1 MSSKD
6 VVEDFCSSL
15 CDLTV
20 NSKPHINMLT
30 MLAEDY
36 IEHAPALVQAVEDQL
51 KHVSGEVKLPVLYLI
66 DSIVKNVGQSYTTL
80 FSKNIANTFTHAFEK
95 VDEKARSQMYKLR
108 QTWVSVFPAA
118 KLFIL
123 DTKVNAIDPAWPI
136 TAAPT
141 TSSIHL
147 NPKFLGPAAIPP
159 VALPLPLP
167 STGDASQELLKQKK
181 ELLELQKRKVELEL
195 MQTKAKLEEQ
205 TRRQTTT
212 TPTVSAAAP
221 KEVKK
226 IPPATN
232 IITSKPKLPPTEPP
246 KAKTPS
252 VASLVAP
259 VRIRDP
265 RLRIKESTK
274 DSPSDSPEVSTPPRV
289 VLSPVPSPSNSQ
301 SGSTAEPSSKSPK
314 KDKKSKKNKESR
326 SSRKSDE
333 SGSTSKSKDKSEK
346 PAKLTRAEEVLRNLE
361 EEQRL
366 SKMQKL
372 GSDTVIN
379 KAKQHEQMSH
389 PKSKE
394 SKVASPKPAVKIV
407 EVSSSKSEP
416 KIVEAPPRERTPE
429 APPPPTIPPLV
440 SQKPCSPKSASPKLN
455 ETIATSPPRSVP
467 LPPQT
472 DSPSASTSSS
482 KENFS
487 TPEESPKKRK
497 SKHPSKTP
505 SPPQIRKSRDSKS
518 SKRKREKTISPPK
531 DSPKRKTPTRQP
543 TPPQEKPEPV
553 NPSIPEAESLLDSGQ
568 DTDLRLLTAKNI
580 ELESSSPSKKA
591 KTDMQDLFGTEDVD
605 LRALPPPPPII
616 SRITPP
622 SSPRDS
628 PVHRSQSRSPERQKS
643 WANLKRSNS
652 DIASPDVSKRPYR
665 TPNERRKS
673 DRFIN
678 NKDKEG
684 ADEELSY
691 DDPAYEQRAKE
702 RAEMIMKHAEEQ
714 LNNGNITFAQYNGL
728 LKEVVTMNEKRKLEE
743 AIRLDAEECEYDNGK
758 SPSPEPQEPE
768 VEPPNVFNK
777 RRKVL
782 DENQS
787 PRSDL
792 EGSRDDTPPPPPP
805 PEISERDFMPRHDP
819 RLRDDDRRY
828 RGGPPRY
835 EHSRMP
841 PKGPWMGNQG
851 PMPPV
856 RGVMRT
862 RDKFGR
868 WPPMVGPGR
877 PPFDGGRPMRFGQPM
892 MNNFGV
898 GPSSVPP
905 ADPAV
910 LDMIAKDP
918 MKTINID
925 GVPREIRFYGETA
938 IIMMAWDDP
947 RELNFQPGTN
957 RVTFNDRES
966 FLLSFNAPYQDVYVD
981 GMYFKIRLGA
991 PTRELFVDGMHY
1003 EGIFNGPPIQVR
1015 IGNRIHSVR
1024 LQGKIPNVKIG
1035 TEQRK
1040 DLVAGKVTLIVD
1052 ANDIF
1057 PIYLDAKPQRFD
1069 VGGAPYILRFVEA
1082 LQTVVINGV
1091 PFKIEFGSNLPVP
1104 MFFRGVKHYLRF
1116 SNLPPNVKPG
1126 YVSIINMEGG
1136 RLPSPPPLMPP
1147 PPLLADP
1154 TLMSPS
1160 NPPDVVVTER
1170 LEKVSETLAKSVE
1183 PAPRPQPE
1191 QPLELLASLMP
1202 TVFTPGIGQGYT
1214 VEDNSNHPPETV
1226 ASTSTTSTA
1235 TTSAS
1240 DLGSIDVGELLKKL
1254 VAVGFV
1260 PASDKKEEK
1269 KEEVTTEIIPVS
1281 FERPDGLKTR
1291 QPGLV
1296 HLLYSGMQCS
1306 SCGVRFPPEQ
1316 TGKYSQH
1323 LDWHFRQ
1330 NRRERDAMRV
1340 AQSRRWNYDVSD
1352 WIQYQEIEEKEDR
1365 AQSWFEIQEKRNFET
1380 EEVTEDEQSV
1390 PAGEKGENACCD
1402 ICQDKFDQFYN
1413 EEKEEWHL
1421 RRAIEVEGKL
1431 YHPLC
1436 HKEREEKLQNSVI
1449 ELTPLDK
1456 PVLLVPTEEPE
1467 LIEIPDDNVSNEP
1480 VLCMPIDQ
1488 EKVETI
1494 DLDSEQSNSKDGQEE
1509 QKQEDGHESDDDILG
1524 IEDVQ
1529 PQIETVDLI
1538 EELDKSDE
1546 IRPEEDKKDDEA
1558 VGDGEVVNADEVD
1571 EEMQVDLSKV
1581 KSEKME
1587 VVDLDAQTSQPLVV
1601 SSIDGNVEL
1610 EDAAPVSLPR
1620 RIIINIPSAV
1630 TKPPREEP
1638 REATPP
1644 RISPPVEPPI
1654 LDASEPL
1661 PPGEELYPL
1670 SVKSRLSEVD
1680 LKILQPVSKGSELSA
1695 LCSIM

>member
-118 KLFIL
+118 KLYIL
-123 DTKVNAIDPAWPI
+123 DTKVSAIDPAWPI

-147 NPKFLGPAAIPP
+147 NPKFLGTAAIPP
-159 VALPLPLP
+159 VALPIPIA
-167 STGDASQELLKQKK
+167 GDKNQELLKQKK

-205 TRRQTTT
+205 TRRQTTPS
-212 TPTVSAAAP
+212 PTVSAPSP
-221 KEVKK
+221 KEVIK
-226 IPPATN
+226 IPPVTN
-232 IITSKPKLPPTEPP
+232 IISPKPKLPPAEPA
-246 KAKTPS
+246 KAKQPS
-252 VASLVAP
+252 LAPLVAP

-265 RLRIKESTK
+265 RLRGKESTK
-274 DSPSDSPEVSTPPRV
+274 DTPDSPEISTPPRV

-301 SGSTAEPSSKSPK
+301 SSSTTEPPSKSPK
-314 KDKKSKKNKESR
+314 KEKKSKKNKESR
-326 SSRKSDE
+326 KKSDD
-333 SGSTSKSKDKSEK
+333 SGSSSKSKDKSEK

-361 EEQRL
+361 VEQRL

-372 GSDTVIN
+372 GSDMVIN
-379 KAKQHEQMSH
+379 KAKQHEQMTH

-394 SKVASPKPAVKIV
+394 IKATSPKPVTTA
-407 EVSSSKSEP
+407 EVSKSEP
-416 KIVEAPPRERTPE
+416 KIVEVPPRERTPE
-429 APPPPTIPPLV
+429 APPAPTIPPIV
-440 SQKPCSPKSASPKLN
+440 SQKARSPNSTSPKVN
-455 ETIATSPPRSVP
+455 ETIITSPPRLT

-472 DSPSASTSSS
+472 DSPAVSTSSS

-497 SKHPSKTP
+497 SRAPSKTP
-505 SPPQIRKSRDSKS
+505 SPPQIRKQRDTKT
-518 SKRKREKTISPPK
+518 SKRKREKTLSPPK
-531 DSPKRKTPTRQP
+531 DGSKRKTPTRQP
-543 TPPQEKPEPV
+543 SPPLEKPDSV
-553 NPSIPEAESLLDSGQ
+553 NPPNADAESLLDLGH

-580 ELESSSPSKKA
+580 EMESSSPNKKT

-622 SSPRDS
+622 LSPLESSTL
-628 PVHRSQSRSPERQKS
+628 RSQSRSPERQKS

-652 DIASPDVSKRPYR
+652 DTASPDVSKRPHR
-665 TPNERRKS
+665 MPNERRKS

-678 NKDKEG
+678 NNKDKEVV
-684 ADEELSY
+684 DEELSF
-691 DDPAYEQRAKE
+691 DDPAYEERAKE

-714 LNNGNITFAQYNGL
+714 LSNGNITFAQYNSL
-728 LKEVVTMNEKRKLEE
+728 LKEVITMNEKRKLQE
-743 AIRLDAEECEYDNGK
+743 AIRLDSVCDYDNGK

-782 DENQS
+782 NENQS
-787 PRSDL
+787 PRSDHD
-792 EGSRDDTPPPPPP
+792 EPRDDTPPPPPP
-805 PEISERDFMPRHDP
+805 PDITERDFIPRQDP
-819 RLRDDDRRY
+819 RLMDEDRRY
-828 RGGPPRY
+828 GRDRGGPPRY
-835 EHSRMP
+835 EPGRMP
-841 PKGPWMGNQG
+841 LKGPWMGNPG
-851 PMPPV
+851 PMPPT
-856 RGVMRT
+856 RGAMRT

-868 WPPMVGPGR
+868 WPPIVGPGR
-877 PPFDGGRPMRFGQPM
+877 PPYDGGRPLRFGQPM

-905 ADPAV
+905 ADPSV
-910 LDMIAKDP
+910 LEMIAKDP

-947 RELNFQPGTN
+947 RELNFQPGTS
-957 RVTFNDRES
+957 RVIFNDRES
-966 FLLSFNAPYQDVYVD
+966 FVLSFNAPYQDVYVD
-981 GMYFKIRLGA
+981 GMYSKVRLGA
-991 PTRELFVDGMHY
+991 PTRELFVDGIHY

-1024 LQGKIPNVKIG
+1024 LQGKVPNVKIG

-1057 PIYLDAKPQRFD
+1057 PIYLDPKPQRFD
-1069 VGGAPYILRFVEA
+1069 VDGAPYILRFVEA

-1116 SNLPPNVKPG
+1116 SNLPPDIKPG
-1126 YVSIINMEGG
+1126 YVTIINMEGG
-1136 RLPSPPPLMPP
+1136 RLPSPPPLLPP

-1154 TLMSPS
+1154 TLMPPS
-1160 NPPDVVVTER
+1160 NPPEVIMTESS
-1170 LEKVSETLAKSVE
+1170 EKVSDTLVKSIE
-1183 PAPRPQPE
+1183 PPPRPQPE

-1226 ASTSTTSTA
+1226 ASSAAPS
-1235 TTSAS
+1235 TSAS
-1240 DLGSIDVGELLKKL
+1240 SATDLSSINVGELLKKL
-1254 VAVGFV
+1254 VAVGIV

-1281 FERPDGLKTR
+1281 FDRPDGLKTR

-1380 EEVTEDEQSV
+1380 EEVKEDEQSV
-1390 PAGEKGENACCD
+1390 PAGEKGENACCE

-1421 RRAIEVEGKL
+1421 RKAVEVDGIL

-1467 LIEIPDDNVSNEP
+1467 LIEIPDDTVSNEP

-1509 QKQEDGHESDDDILG
+1509 EPKQEDDGHESDDDILG
-1524 IEDVQ
+1524 IEDVK

-1546 IRPEEDKKDDEA
+1546 VQLDEEEKDGHEIVNDETA
-1558 VGDGEVVNADEVD
+1558 NEVEDMEVD
-1571 EEMQVDLSKV
+1571 LTKV
-1581 KSEKME
+1581 KSEKVE

-1610 EDAAPVSLPR
+1610 EDAAPVTLPR
-1620 RIIINIPSAV
+1620 RIKINIPSAV
-1630 TKPPREEP
+1630 TKPHREET

-1644 RISPPVEPPI
+1644 RITPSIEPPV
-1654 LDASEPL
+1654 LDSSEPL

-1670 SVKSRLSEVD
+1670 SVKPRLSEVD